1 MWDLDRAFFS
11 EDPGAKLQ
19 EAAPCSLL
27 CPHCQH
33 SCLRCSDDPHPPR
46 SSLTLPKTSRW
57 WPSPGWGLGGSMT
70 ISKSQMGT
78 HQGGTLGN
86 SVLPDGPSLAM
97 LSLRHPPGH
106 GLWLVQTLM
115 PLCSASCQQALDG
128 TETSPS
134 CQAFRTDQT
143 PTALGSGTATNLNT
157 SHPTSQGSGRRQ
169 AVLGGRLKNW

>member
-1 MWDLDRAFFS
+1 
-11 EDPGAKLQ
+11 
-19 EAAPCSLL
+19 
-27 CPHCQH
+27 
-33 SCLRCSDDPHPPR
+33 
-46 SSLTLPKTSRW
+46 
-57 WPSPGWGLGGSMT
+57 MT